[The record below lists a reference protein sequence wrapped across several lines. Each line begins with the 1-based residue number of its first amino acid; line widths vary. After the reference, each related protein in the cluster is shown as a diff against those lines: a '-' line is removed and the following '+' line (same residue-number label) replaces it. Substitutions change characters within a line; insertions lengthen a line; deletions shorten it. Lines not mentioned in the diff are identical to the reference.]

1 MYKYYAPCFTLALS
15 ILINQAVAED
25 RISFSKDI
33 RQILTNHCFQC
44 HGPDESNR
52 AADLRLDS
60 LQGATLLRDGVAAV
74 VPGSPEKSLL
84 IERITSG
91 DESARMPPVE
101 LKKDLTKDQIAL
113 LKRWI
118 TEGAEYEDHWA
129 FSPPKRPLL
138 VSSSDNW
145 GNNPIDDFI
154 FQQMTQTV
162 KQ

>member
-1 MYKYYAPCFTLALS
+1 
-15 ILINQAVAED
+15 
-25 RISFSKDI
+25 
-33 RQILTNHCFQC
+33 
-44 HGPDESNR
+44 
-52 AADLRLDS
+52 
-60 LQGATLLRDGVAAV
+60 
-74 VPGSPEKSLL
+74 
-84 IERITSG
+84 
-91 DESARMPPVE
+91 MPPVE

-154 FQQMTQTV
+154 FQQMTQTGLSPNKRAAKEILIRRV
-162 KQ
+162 TLDLTGIPPTPSEIDAFLSDNSPDAYDRVVDRLLESP